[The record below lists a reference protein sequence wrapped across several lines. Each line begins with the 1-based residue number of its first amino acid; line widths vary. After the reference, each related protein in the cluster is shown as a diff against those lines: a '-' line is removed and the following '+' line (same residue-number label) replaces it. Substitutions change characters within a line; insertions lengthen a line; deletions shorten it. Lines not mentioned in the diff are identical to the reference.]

1 MKQQKRAG
9 FTLLELLVVIVI
21 VAILASLALPQFLK
35 TFSKAREAEASS
47 VLGTVLGAVF
57 AYRQEKTIWPTAVS
71 QTAVDLPVGSNWTYA
86 APTGTGATSATL
98 TITGTQVGNTSH
110 TVTATVS
117 TDGIRTLTFST

>member
-35 TFSKAREAEASS
+35 TFNKAREAEASS

-57 AYRQEKTIWPTAVS
+57 AYRQEKTFWPTAVN

-86 APTGTGATSATL
+86 APTGTTGNTL

-117 TDGIRTLTFST
+117 TAGIRTITFST